1 MSKKKFVPVIIALA
15 LILALAGVLAA
26 CDKTEKEGVFAQ
38 AGIPVQD
45 EYGFWGYVNSAGEEV
60 IPFDY
65 TLASPFDNGTAVVAT
80 AKTSNDDPAV
90 NDVPAVFYLI
100 NSGGS
105 RIAGPYAYAQLI
117 EGGNY
122 AIVAKAGS
130 SAFSEGYVLYGIYD
144 IGAAAMAKD
153 FAYSSISWDKEAG
166 AVFAKADNFTYV
178 WKAADLSD
186 VGVRTGAA
194 KSGIGSQGYA
204 YVWEEEADA
213 TDEFNAYVYQIYDQE
228 NFGFTSVSGNALTD
242 LGDGWWCISSNAADG
257 NGGTVTNYT
266 YVGEKV
272 VTTFPQADVVSAD
285 VEEGMLLLTV
295 TNAEGGS
302 EYLLFAANGTQL
314 YSGTQELVSD
324 STSGGF
330 VLEGENGAYTVFVQ
344 GLKFSFT
351 LNAQST
357 FAGGMI
363 YEDAQTE
370 EVYYGY
376 VYNQEAEDGTT
387 SVHMVAIAEDGT
399 AYAFDPSVFGNKDF
413 GGFVGGNVL
422 VRSAGG
428 RVGIADRQGNM
439 LVECIY
445 SDLRALDGGYYAA
458 KLGNAWGVIK
468 ADGTQLTEFR
478 FADMG
483 V

>member
-1 MSKKKFVPVIIALA
+1 MSKKKFVPVIIVLA
-15 LILALAGVLAA
+15 LVLALAGVLAA

-38 AGIPVQD
+38 AGIPAQD

-65 TLASPFDNGTAVVAT
+65 TWASPFDNGTAVVAT
-80 AKTSNDDPAV
+80 AKTS

-130 SAFSEGYVLYGIYD
+130 SAFSEGDVLYGIYD

-166 AVFAKADNFTYV
+166 VVFAVQDNFTYV

-186 VGVRTGAA
+186 VGVRAGAVE
-194 KSGIGSQGYA
+194 SGSGSQGYA
-204 YVWEEEADA
+204 YVWTEKADA

-228 NFGFTSVSGNALTD
+228 NFGFTSVSGNALTG
-242 LGDGWWCISSNAADG
+242 LGNGWWCISSRAADG
-257 NGGTVTNYT
+257 SGDTVTNYT

-272 VTTFPQADVVSAD
+272 VTTFPQSDVTNAQA
-285 VEEGMLLLTV
+285 EEGMLLLTV

-314 YSGTQELVSD
+314 YSGTQKPVLD

-330 VLEGENGAYTVFVQ
+330 ILEGENGAYTVFVQ

-357 FAGGMI
+357 FAGGRI

-399 AYAFDPSVFGNKDF
+399 SYAFDRSVFGNKDF
-413 GGFVGGNVL
+413 SDFVGGNVL

-428 RVGIADRQGNM
+428 RVGIADKQGNM

-468 ADGTQLTEFR
+468 ADGTQLTGFR

>member
-1 MSKKKFVPVIIALA
+1 MSKKKFVPVMIVLA

-80 AKTSNDDPAV
+80 AKTS

-166 AVFAKADNFTYV
+166 AVLAKADNFTYV

-194 KSGIGSQGYA
+194 ESVIGSQGYA

-242 LGDGWWCISSNAADG
+242 LGYGWWCISSDAADG
-257 NGGTVTNYT
+257 NGGTVTNLT
-266 YVGEKV
+266 FVGEKV
-272 VTTFPQADVVSAD
+272 VTTFPQADVEDAEA
-285 VEEGMLLLTV
+285 EEDMLLLTV
-295 TNAEGGS
+295 TNAEGGR

-314 YSGTQELVSD
+314 YSGTQKPVLG

-330 VLEGENGAYTVFVQ
+330 LLEGENGACTVFAQ

-357 FAGGMI
+357 FAGGRI

-376 VYNQEAEDGTT
+376 TYRQEAEDGTT

-422 VRSAGG
+422 VGSAGG
-428 RVGIADRQGNM
+428 RVGIADKQGNM

-468 ADGTQLTEFR
+468 ADGTQLTGFR
-478 FADMG
+478 FADIG

>member
-1 MSKKKFVPVIIALA
+1 MSKKKFVPVIIVLA
-15 LILALAGVLAA
+15 LVLALAGVLAA

-65 TLASPFDNGTAVVAT
+65 TSATPFDNGTAVVAT
-80 AKTSNDDPAV
+80 AKTS

-130 SAFSEGYVLYGIYD
+130 SVLSEGDVLYGIYD

-166 AVFAKADNFTYV
+166 VVFAVQGNFTYV

-186 VGVRTGAA
+186 VGVRAGAA
-194 KSGIGSQGYA
+194 ESGSGSLHYA
-204 YVWEEEADA
+204 YVWREEADA
-213 TDEFNAYVYQIYDQE
+213 TDELNAYVYQIYDQE
-228 NFGFTSVSGNALTD
+228 NFGFTSVSGNALADD
-242 LGDGWWCISSNAADG
+242 LGNGWWCISSRAADG
-257 NGGTVTNYT
+257 SGGTVTNYT

-272 VTTFPQADVVSAD
+272 VTTFPQSDVTNAQA
-285 VEEGMLLLTV
+285 EEGMLLLTV

-314 YSGTQELVSD
+314 YSGTQKPVSD

-330 VLEGENGAYTVFVQ
+330 VLEGENGACTVFAQ

-357 FAGGMI
+357 FAGGRI

-376 VYNQEAEDGTT
+376 TYRQEAEDGTT
-387 SVHMVAIAEDGT
+387 SVHMAAIAEDGT
-399 AYAFDPSVFGNKDF
+399 SYAFDPSVFGNKAF

-422 VRSAGG
+422 VGSAGG
-428 RVGIADRQGNM
+428 RVGIADKQGNM

-458 KLGNAWGVIK
+458 KLGKAWGVIK
-468 ADGTQLTEFR
+468 ADGTQLTGFR

>member
-1 MSKKKFVPVIIALA
+1 MSKKKFVPVIIVLA
-15 LILALAGVLAA
+15 LVLALAGVLAA

-65 TLASPFDNGTAVVAT
+65 TSATPFDNGTAVVST
-80 AKTSNDDPAV
+80 AKKSY
-90 NDVPAVFYLI
+90 DVPDVDVPDVFYLI

-122 AIVAKAGS
+122 AVVAKAGS
-130 SAFSEGYVLYGIYD
+130 SAFSEGDVLYGIYD

-153 FAYSSISWDKEAG
+153 FAYSSMSWDKEAG
-166 AVFAKADNFTYV
+166 AVFAEADNFTYV

-186 VGVRTGAA
+186 VGVRAGAVE
-194 KSGIGSQGYA
+194 SGSGSQGYA
-204 YVWEEEADA
+204 YVWTEAADA
-213 TDEFNAYVYQIYDQE
+213 TDELNAYVYQIYDQE
-228 NFGFTSVSGNALTD
+228 NFGFTSVSGNDLT
-242 LGDGWWCISSNAADG
+242 GSGYGWWCISSDAADG
-257 NGGTVTNYT
+257 SGGTVTNYT
-266 YVGEKV
+266 FVGEKV
-272 VTTFPQADVVSAD
+272 VTTFPQADVVSAEA
-285 VEEGMLLLTV
+285 EEDMLLLTV
-295 TNAEGGS
+295 TNAEGGR

-314 YSGTQELVSD
+314 YSGTQKPVLD

-330 VLEGENGAYTVFVQ
+330 ILEGENGAYTVFVQ

-357 FAGGMI
+357 FAGGRI

-376 VYNQEAEDGTT
+376 TYRQEAEDGTI
-387 SVHMVAIAEDGT
+387 SVRLAAVAEDGT

-422 VRSAGG
+422 VGSAGG
-428 RVGIADRQGNM
+428 RVGIADKQGNM

-468 ADGTQLTEFR
+468 ADGSQLTGFR
-478 FADMG
+478 FADIG

>member
-65 TLASPFDNGTAVVAT
+65 TSATPFDNGTAVVAT

-130 SAFSEGYVLYGIYD
+130 SAFSEGDVLLYGIYD

-194 KSGIGSQGYA
+194 KIGSGSPDYA

-213 TDEFNAYVYQIYDQE
+213 TDELNDYVYQIYDKE
-228 NFGFTSVSGNALTD
+228 NFGFTSVSGNALAD
-242 LGDGWWCISSNAADG
+242 NLGWWCISSDAADG

-266 YVGEKV
+266 FVGEKV
-272 VTTFPQADVVSAD
+272 VTTFPQSDVTD
-285 VEEGMLLLTV
+285 IQTEEGMLLLTV

-330 VLEGENGAYTVFVQ
+330 VLEGENGAYTVFAQ

-357 FAGGMI
+357 FAGGRI

-387 SVHMVAIAEDGT
+387 SVRRAAIAEDGT

-422 VRSAGG
+422 VSAGG
-428 RVGIADRQGNM
+428 RVGIADKQGNM

-468 ADGTQLTEFR
+468 ADGSQLTEFR

>member
-1 MSKKKFVPVIIALA
+1 MSKKKFVPVIIVLA
-15 LILALAGVLAA
+15 LVLALAGVLAA

-65 TLASPFDNGTAVVAT
+65 TSATPFDNGTAVVAT
-80 AKTSNDDPAV
+80 AKTSND
-90 NDVPAVFYLI
+90 VPDVFYLI

-130 SAFSEGYVLYGIYD
+130 SAFSEGDVLYGIYD

-166 AVFAKADNFTYV
+166 VVFAVQGNFTYV

-194 KSGIGSQGYA
+194 ESGIGSLHYA
-204 YVWEEEADA
+204 YVWREEADA
-213 TDEFNAYVYQIYDQE
+213 TDEFNAYVYQIYDKE
-228 NFGFTSVSGNALTD
+228 NFGFTSVSGNALAD
-242 LGDGWWCISSNAADG
+242 NLGWWCISSDAADG

-266 YVGEKV
+266 FVGEKV
-272 VTTFPQADVVSAD
+272 VTTFPQSDVTD
-285 VEEGMLLLTV
+285 IQTEEGMLLLTV

-314 YSGTQELVSD
+314 YSGTQEPVSD

-330 VLEGENGAYTVFVQ
+330 VLKGENGAYTVFAQ

-357 FAGGMI
+357 FAGGWI

-376 VYNQEAEDGTT
+376 TYLQEAEDGTT
-387 SVHMVAIAEDGT
+387 SVHMAAIAEDGT
-399 AYAFDPSVFGNKDF
+399 AYAFDPSVFGNKAF

-428 RVGIADRQGNM
+428 RVGIADKQGNM

-468 ADGTQLTEFR
+468 ADGSQLTGFR
-478 FADMG
+478 FAHVG

>member
-1 MSKKKFVPVIIALA
+1 MSKKKFVPVIIVLA
-15 LILALAGVLAA
+15 LVLALAGVLAA

-65 TLASPFDNGTAVVAT
+65 TSATPFDNGTAVVAT
-80 AKTSNDDPAV
+80 AKTSND
-90 NDVPAVFYLI
+90 VPDVFYLI

-130 SAFSEGYVLYGIYD
+130 SVLSEGDVLYGIYD

-166 AVFAKADNFTYV
+166 VVFAVQGNFTYV

-186 VGVRTGAA
+186 VGVRAGAA
-194 KSGIGSQGYA
+194 ESGIGSLHYA
-204 YVWEEEADA
+204 YVWREEADA
-213 TDEFNAYVYQIYDQE
+213 TDELNAYVYQIYDKE
-228 NFGFTSVSGNALTD
+228 NFGFTSVSGND
-242 LGDGWWCISSNAADG
+242 LADNLGWWCISSDAADG
-257 NGGTVTNYT
+257 SGGTVTNYT
-266 YVGEKV
+266 FVGEKV
-272 VTTFPQADVVSAD
+272 VTTFPQSDVTD
-285 VEEGMLLLTV
+285 IQTEEGMLLLTV

-314 YSGTQELVSD
+314 YSGTQEPVSD

-330 VLEGENGAYTVFVQ
+330 ILEGENGACTVFVQ

-357 FAGGMI
+357 FVGGRI

-376 VYNQEAEDGTT
+376 TYRQEAEDGTT
-387 SVHMVAIAEDGT
+387 SVHMAAIAEDGT
-399 AYAFDPSVFGNKDF
+399 SYAFDPSVFGNKAF

-428 RVGIADRQGNM
+428 RVGIADKQGNM

-468 ADGTQLTEFR
+468 ADGTQLTGFR